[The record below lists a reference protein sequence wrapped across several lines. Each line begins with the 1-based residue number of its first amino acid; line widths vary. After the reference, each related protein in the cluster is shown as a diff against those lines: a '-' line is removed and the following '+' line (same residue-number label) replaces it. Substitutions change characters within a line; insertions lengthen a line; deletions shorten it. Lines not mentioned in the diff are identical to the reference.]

1 MLLFRVDALE
11 TVPTRPDEDE
21 DGGLV
26 PDPPRLQLSAEKVLP
41 WNQDSKQ
48 AKVHFQVPKAKFSIQ
63 ISLNGAY
70 LMDCGDKMLLFI
82 GKVVS
87 SFFCE
92 KVTSSCSRWIDL
104 EIIFL
109 AADVWR
115 LAAELRRR
123 ELDGPAWAGKRGQR
137 ETAQFCGE
145 FRIFKETTFFKISFS
160 QASLNLRKSHPVP
173 VRIIRDDSKTRT
185 LFTRC
190 VLIEHLLH

>member
-1 MLLFRVDALE
+1 MLIFRVDALE

-26 PDPPRLQLSAEKVLP
+26 PDPPRLQLSAEKVFC
-41 WNQDSKQ
+41 NIR
-48 AKVHFQVPKAKFSIQ
+48 FQNNRSSASARAKFSIQ

-92 KVTSSCSRWIDL
+92 KVISSCSRWI

-115 LAAELRRR
+115 LAAKLRRR
-123 ELDGPAWAGKRGQR
+123 ELDGPA
-137 ETAQFCGE
+137 
-145 FRIFKETTFFKISFS
+145 
-160 QASLNLRKSHPVP
+160 
-173 VRIIRDDSKTRT
+173 
-185 LFTRC
+185 
-190 VLIEHLLH
+190 

>member
-1 MLLFRVDALE
+1 MGDLFQTLPGFNFQLRRSCLE
-11 TVPTRPDEDE
+11 IKIPNK
-21 DGGLV
+21 LKFI
-26 PDPPRLQLSAEKVLP
+26 Q
-41 WNQDSKQ
+41 
-48 AKVHFQVPKAKFSIQ
+48 VHKAKFSIQ

-92 KVTSSCSRWIDL
+92 KVISSCSRWI

-123 ELDGPAWAGKRGQR
+123 ELDGPA
-137 ETAQFCGE
+137 
-145 FRIFKETTFFKISFS
+145 
-160 QASLNLRKSHPVP
+160 
-173 VRIIRDDSKTRT
+173 
-185 LFTRC
+185 
-190 VLIEHLLH
+190 

>member
-1 MLLFRVDALE
+1 MRWRPCPRGQMKMRMVDLFQ
-11 TVPTRPDEDE
+11 T
-21 DGGLV
+21 
-26 PDPPRLQLSAEKVLP
+26 LQGF
-41 WNQDSKQ
+41 N
-48 AKVHFQVPKAKFSIQ
+48 FQLRRYFAILDFKAIAQVQRAKFSIQ

-123 ELDGPAWAGKRGQR
+123 ELDGPA
-137 ETAQFCGE
+137 
-145 FRIFKETTFFKISFS
+145 
-160 QASLNLRKSHPVP
+160 
-173 VRIIRDDSKTRT
+173 
-185 LFTRC
+185 
-190 VLIEHLLH
+190 